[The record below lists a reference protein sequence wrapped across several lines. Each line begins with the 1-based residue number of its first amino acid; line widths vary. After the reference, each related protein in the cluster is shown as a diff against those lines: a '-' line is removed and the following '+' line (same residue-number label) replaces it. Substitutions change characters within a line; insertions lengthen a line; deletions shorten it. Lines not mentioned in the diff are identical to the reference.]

1 MEFTPITTQEEFD
14 AAIRDRLERERRTIQ
29 TKYADYDELQEKV
42 AGYEKTVREAN
53 EKIAGHDK
61 VVGDLNARIKG
72 YETASAKTRIA
83 LDMGLPYEMA
93 SRLTG
98 ENEDDIRKDAE
109 GLLKLIGG
117 QNPPAPPLASTEPE
131 AADTTR
137 AALKQLRDN
146 LLRGE

>member
-1 MEFTPITTQEEFD
+1 MDFTPITTQEEFD
-14 AAIRDRLERERRTIQ
+14 AAIKDRLERERRTIQ
-29 TKYADYDELQEKV
+29 KEYADHGELQKKV
-42 AGYEKTVREAN
+42 AGYEKTIREAN

-61 VVGDLNARIKG
+61 VVGELNARIKG

-98 ENEDDIRKDAE
+98 ETEDDIRKDAE
-109 GLLKLIGG
+109 GLLKLISG
-117 QNPPAPPLASTEPE
+117 QNPPAPPLASTEPKDAE
-131 AADTTR
+131 TTR
-137 AALKQLRDN
+137 AAFKQLKDD